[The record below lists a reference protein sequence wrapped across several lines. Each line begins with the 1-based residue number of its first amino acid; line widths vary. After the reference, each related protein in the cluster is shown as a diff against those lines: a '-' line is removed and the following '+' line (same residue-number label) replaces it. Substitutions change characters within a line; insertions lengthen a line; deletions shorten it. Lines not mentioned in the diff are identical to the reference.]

1 MLLNSEL
8 FPRERKTALPGGYM
22 GKILRV
28 DLSSGTMKDENLPEE
43 PVLRRLPG
51 GQALALY
58 ILLHELPLDAKPLG
72 PESKVVLMTGPITGT
87 GLTPGGTKVT
97 AIFLSPLTGHTLG
110 RGAASGFWAVY
121 LKAAGYDGVIVE
133 GVAQRPTYLFINDG
147 KPELRDAGRVWGKGS
162 RETETTSQER
172 TGSTASAA
180 TRASGSQSAP
190 AGRRQP

>member
-22 GKILRV
+22 GKMLRV
-28 DLSSGTMKDENLPEE
+28 DLSSGSMKDENLPEE
-43 PVLRRLPG
+43 PVLRKLLG

-58 ILLHELPLDAKPLG
+58 MLLHELPLDAKPLG

-121 LKAAGYDGVIVE
+121 LKAAGMRCMCCVCVVY
-133 GVAQRPTYLFINDG
+133 
-147 KPELRDAGRVWGKGS
+147 VWCMCRICVRGMCVQGLCVC
-162 RETETTSQER
+162 
-172 TGSTASAA
+172 AWV
-180 TRASGSQSAP
+180 
-190 AGRRQP
+190 